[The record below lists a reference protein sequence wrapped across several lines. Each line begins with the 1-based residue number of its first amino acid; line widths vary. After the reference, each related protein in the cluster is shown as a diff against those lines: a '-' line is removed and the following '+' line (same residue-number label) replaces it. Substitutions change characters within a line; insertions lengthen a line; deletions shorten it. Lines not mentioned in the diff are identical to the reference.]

1 MLKNLT
7 PEGVKALSRNELN
20 VLCDQLRV
28 TIHDTVTRCGG
39 HLASNLGAVES
50 SVALFYVFDFPQDKI
65 VFDVGHQCYPYKLLS
80 GRYERFNTL
89 RQAGGISGFPK
100 RTESEYDCY
109 DTGHAGTSVSA
120 AIGLAK
126 ARDLKGEKHNVIAYI
141 GDGSFNNGLVYEA
154 LSSLKIFNSNV
165 LIILNDN
172 GMSIS
177 PTVGG
182 MYDIIAQIKENGRE
196 ENIRLLESFG
206 LTYMGVHNGNDLD
219 EMLDVMSN
227 AKEMLKTQSVLLHIV
242 TKKGKGY
249 EFSEEHPTNTHGVPP
264 VGSPKETEYSHILGE
279 SLCTIAEK
287 NPNVTVVS
295 AAMKEALGLS
305 DFFVKYPER
314 AFDVGICEENASV
327 LCASM
332 AAGGLKPYYAIYST
346 FLQRAFDEIIHD
358 VCAQDMAV
366 TFCIDR
372 AGISGADGETHQGVF
387 DLSYLSLIP
396 NITIAVPK
404 DTDELKAM
412 MAFSETYDHP
422 LAIRYPR
429 AGRVIFH
436 SDVPKPIQVG
446 KWEYLHRANAEKDA
460 KVTVLAAGERCLLIA
475 MKIAQNLQ
483 AQGFDFDI
491 VNARFV
497 KPLDEE
503 LLKGLTSDYVITM
516 EDNVALGGF
525 GAMVTS
531 KWLELGKTG
540 KIKNFAYRD
549 EFIHQGGVS
558 SLQAEFGVNCKE
570 IEQYVLDAIHE
581 S

>member
-1 MLKNLT
+1 MLKDVS
-7 PEGVKALSRNELN
+7 PEKIKKYTKNELN
-20 VLCDQLRV
+20 VLCDKLRLV
-28 TIHDTVTRCGG
+28 IYDTVTRCGG
-39 HLASNLGAVES
+39 HLASNLGSVES
-50 SVALFYVFDFPQDKI
+50 IVALFYTFDFPNDKI

-80 GRYERFNTL
+80 GRYERFSTL

-100 RTESEYDCY
+100 RNESEYDSY

-126 ARDLKGEKHNVIAYI
+126 ARDLKGEKRNVIAYI

-154 LSSLKIFNSNV
+154 LSSLKIVNTNI

-182 MYDIIAQIKENGRE
+182 MYDIIAEIKKNGKE

-206 LTYMGVHNGNDLD
+206 LSYVGVKNGNDLE
-219 EMLDVMSN
+219 EMLDSVAQ
-227 AKEMLKTQSVLLHIV
+227 AKEMLKNGSVLLHIA

-249 EFSEEHPTNTHGVPP
+249 EFSEEHPTNTHGIPP
-264 VGSPKETEYSHILGE
+264 VGSPKEKEYSEVLGE
-279 SLCTIAEK
+279 TLCALAEK
-287 NPNVTVVS
+287 DPSITVVS

-305 DFFVKYPER
+305 EFFKNYPER

-358 VCAQDMAV
+358 ICAQDMPV
-366 TFCIDR
+366 TMCIDR

-387 DLSYLSLIP
+387 DLSYLSFIP
-396 NITIAVPK
+396 NMTIAVPK
-404 DTDELKAM
+404 DTEELREM
-412 MAFSETYDHP
+412 LHFSATYPHP

-429 AGRVIFH
+429 AGRVLFENGE
-436 SDVPKPIQVG
+436 KTPIVAG
-446 KWEYLHRANAEKDA
+446 KWEYLHKTNSA
-460 KVTVLAAGERCLLIA
+460 KATVLAAGERCLIIA
-475 MKIAQNLQ
+475 MKVLKALEKTGKSFN
-483 AQGFDFDI
+483 I

-497 KPLDEE
+497 KPLDTQMLQSIDSE
-503 LLKGLTSDYVITM
+503 YVVTM

-525 GAMVTS
+525 GMMVNG
-531 KWLELGKTG
+531 ELLRLNKTC
-540 KIKNFAYRD
+540 KVKNFAYRD
-549 EFIHQGGVS
+549 EFIPQGSVSALQSEYGVD
-558 SLQAEFGVNCKE
+558 CKE
-570 IEQYVLDAIHE
+570 IEKYLLEVLL
-581 S
+581 

>member
-1 MLKNLT
+1 MLKNLQ
-7 PEGVKALSRNELN
+7 PEQVKKYTKNELN
-20 VLCDQLRV
+20 VLCDELRS
-28 TIHDTVTRCGG
+28 TIYETVTRCGG

-50 SVALFYVFDFPQDKI
+50 TVALFYVFDFPKDKI
-65 VFDVGHQCYPYKLLS
+65 VFDVGHQCYTYKLLT
-80 GRYERFNTL
+80 GRADRFSTL
-89 RQAGGISGFPK
+89 RQPGGISGFPK
-100 RTESEYDCY
+100 RMESEYDSY

-126 ARDLKGEKHNVIAYI
+126 ARDLLGQDGQIIAYI

-154 LSSLKIFNSNV
+154 LSSLKIVNTKI

-182 MYDIIAQIKENGRE
+182 MYDIITQIKENGSAD
-196 ENIRLLESFG
+196 NVKLLENFG
-206 LTYMGVHNGNDLD
+206 LTYIGVKNGNDLD
-219 EMLDVMSN
+219 EMVDAMQE
-227 AKEMLKTQSVLLHIV
+227 AKELLEKGSVLLHIA

-264 VGSPKETEYSHILGE
+264 VGSPKVKEYSEVLGE
-279 SLCTIAEK
+279 CLCALAEK
-287 NPNVTVVS
+287 DEKITVVS
-295 AAMKEALGLS
+295 AAMKEALGLA
-305 DFFVKYPER
+305 DFFEKYPER
-314 AFDVGICEENASV
+314 AFDVGICEENAAT

-346 FLQRAFDEIIHD
+346 FLQRSFDEIIHD

-396 NITIAVPK
+396 NLTIAVPK
-404 DTDELKAM
+404 DTDELAKMLEYSA
-412 MAFSETYDHP
+412 TYNHP

-429 AGRVIFH
+429 AGRVLFP
-436 SDVPKPIQVG
+436 SNQPIQTG
-446 KWEYLHRANAEKDA
+446 KWEYLQKCASA
-460 KVTVLAAGERCLLIA
+460 KATILAAGERCLIIA
-475 MKIAQNLQ
+475 MKVAQALKE
-483 AQGFDFDI
+483 QGKDVDV

-497 KPLDEE
+497 KPLDKK
-503 LLKGLTSDYVITM
+503 LLQGLQSEHVITM
-516 EDNVALGGF
+516 EDNVFLGGF
-525 GAMVTS
+525 GSAVNGEMI
-531 KWLELGKTG
+531 KLGKAV
-540 KIKNFAYRD
+540 KIKNLAYRD
-549 EFIHQGGVS
+549 EFIPQGNVSQLQSEYGVS
-558 SLQAEFGVNCKE
+558 CKE
-570 IEQYVLDAIHE
+570 LEEYLTGVFHE

>member
-1 MLKNLT
+1 MLKTLQQKT
-7 PEGVKALSRNELN
+7 VKSCTKEELN
-20 VLCDQLRV
+20 VLCDELRRV
-28 TIHDTVTRCGG
+28 IYETVMQCGG

-50 SVALFYVFDFPQDKI
+50 TVALFYTFDFPNDKI
-65 VFDVGHQCYPYKLLS
+65 VFDVGHQCYAYKLLS
-80 GRYERFNTL
+80 DRAERFHTL

-100 RTESEYDCY
+100 RAESAYDCY

-120 AIGLAK
+120 ALGLAK
-126 ARDLKGEKHNVIAYI
+126 ARDLHKQDHFVIAYI

-154 LSSLKIFNSNV
+154 LNSMQVLRTKI

-172 GMSIS
+172 DMSIS

-182 MYDIIAQIKENGRE
+182 MHEMLTQLKENGRS
-196 ENIRLLESFG
+196 ENVRLLESFG
-206 LTYMGVHNGNDLD
+206 LKYLGVKNGNDVD
-219 EMLDVMSN
+219 EMVDALQE
-227 AKEMLKTQSVLLHIV
+227 AKMLLQTDSVLLHIA

-264 VGSPKETEYSHILGE
+264 VGSAKEKEYSQVLGE
-279 SLCTIAEK
+279 SLCELAKENDKI
-287 NPNVTVVS
+287 TVVS

-305 DFFVKYPER
+305 KFFEKYPER

-396 NITIAVPK
+396 NLAIAAPK
-404 DTDELKAM
+404 DTEELKRIL
-412 MAFSETYDHP
+412 AFSTTYPHP

-429 AGRVIFH
+429 AGKVVFETANQ
-436 SDVPKPIQVG
+436 PIEVG
-446 KWEYLHRANAEKDA
+446 KWEYLYKGDKKSN
-460 KVTVLAAGERCLLIA
+460 VTVIASGERCLIVA
-475 MKIAQNLQ
+475 MKVLKNLEK
-483 AQGFDFDI
+483 QGKRFDV
-491 VNARFV
+491 VNARFI
-497 KPLDEE
+497 KPLDISF
-503 LLKGLTSDYVITM
+503 LKNLQSEYIVTI
-516 EDNVALGGF
+516 EDNVFLGGL
-525 GAMVTS
+525 GAMIDGEIVR
-531 KWLELGKTG
+531 LGMACKV
-540 KIKNFAYRD
+540 KNFAYRD
-549 EFIHQGGVS
+549 EFIHQGSVAALQSEYGVD
-558 SLQAEFGVNCKE
+558 CKE
-570 IEQYVLDAIHE
+570 IEKYITELVQ
-581 S
+581 

>member
-1 MLKNLT
+1 MLKKLQT
-7 PEGVKALSRNELN
+7 SSIKECSSNELN
-20 VLCDQLRV
+20 VLCDELRRV
-28 TIHDTVTRCGG
+28 IYETVMECGG

-50 SVALFYVFDFPQDKI
+50 TVALFYVFDFPNDKI
-65 VFDVGHQCYPYKLLS
+65 VFDVGHQCYAYKLLS
-80 GRYERFNTL
+80 GRADRFSTL
-89 RQAGGISGFPK
+89 RKAGGISGFPK
-100 RTESEYDCY
+100 RKESEYDCY

-126 ARDLKGEKHNVIAYI
+126 ARDLMKEERNVIAYI

-154 LSSLKIFNSNV
+154 LSSLKILDTNI

-182 MYDIIAQIKENGRE
+182 MYEVISQIRTSGRE

-206 LTYMGVHNGNDLD
+206 LTYLGVKDGNDVD
-219 EMLDVMSN
+219 EMVEALTE
-227 AKEMLKTQSVLLHIV
+227 AKSLLKHGSVLLHIV

-264 VGSPKETEYSHILGE
+264 VGSPKEKEYSEVLGE
-279 SLCTIAEK
+279 SLCAIAEK
-287 NPNVTVVS
+287 NDKITVVS

-305 DFFVKYPER
+305 EFFEKYPER

-358 VCAQDMAV
+358 VCAQDMPV

-396 NITIAVPK
+396 NLTIAVPK
-404 DTDELKAM
+404 DTEELKAM
-412 MAFSETYDHP
+412 LAFSATYPHP

-429 AGRVIFH
+429 AGKVVFS
-436 SDVPKPIQVG
+436 SDEPLEVG
-446 KWEYLHRANAEKDA
+446 KWEYLYRENAEKNA
-460 KVTVLAAGERCLLIA
+460 KVTVVATGERSLIIT
-475 MKIAQNLQ
+475 MKVLQ
-483 AQGFDFDI
+483 SLKKTGKTFDV

-497 KPLDEE
+497 KPLDNGF
-503 LLKGLTSDYVITM
+503 LQNLTSEYLVTV
-516 EDNVALGGF
+516 EDNVFFGGL
-525 GAMVTS
+525 GAMIDGEVMRM
-531 KWLELGKTG
+531 GKCCVV
-540 KIKNFAYRD
+540 KNFAYRD
-549 EFIHQGGVS
+549 EFIPQGKVCDLQSEYGVD
-558 SLQAEFGVNCKE
+558 CKE
-570 IEQYVLDAIHE
+570 IERYLSEIL
-581 S
+581 

>member
-1 MLKNLT
+1 MLKNLR
-7 PEGVKALSRNELN
+7 PERIKEYSKNQLN
-20 VLCDQLRV
+20 VLCDELRR
-28 TIHDTVTRCGG
+28 TIYETVMQCGG

-50 SVALFYVFDFPQDKI
+50 TLALFYSFDFPKDKI
-65 VFDVGHQCYPYKLLS
+65 VFDVGHQCYAYKLLS
-80 GRYERFNTL
+80 GRADRFSTL

-100 RTESEYDCY
+100 REESEYDSY

-126 ARDLKGEKHNVIAYI
+126 ARDLLGQEGYVIAYI
-141 GDGSFNNGLVYEA
+141 GDGSFNNGLIYEA
-154 LSSLKIFNSNV
+154 LNSLKILNV
-165 LIILNDN
+165 KILIILNDN

-182 MYDIIAQIKENGRE
+182 MYDIIRQIKESGRA

-206 LTYMGVHNGNDLD
+206 LTYMGVKNGNDLE
-219 EMLDVMSN
+219 EMLDAVSE
-227 AKEMLKTQSVLLHIV
+227 AKKELQNRSVLLHIT

-264 VGSPKETEYSHILGE
+264 VGSPKVEEYSQVLGA
-279 SLCTIAEK
+279 SLCQLAQADERI
-287 NPNVTVVS
+287 TVVS
-295 AAMKEALGLS
+295 AAMKEALGLET
-305 DFFVKYPER
+305 FFENYPQR
-314 AFDVGICEENASV
+314 AFDVGICEENAAT

-358 VCAQDMAV
+358 VCAQDMPV

-396 NITIAVPK
+396 NLTIASPK
-404 DTDELKAM
+404 DTEELREMLK
-412 MAFSETYDHP
+412 FSATYSHP

-429 AGRVIFH
+429 AGRVLF
-436 SDVPKPIQVG
+436 SNAKRPIEVG
-446 KWEYLHRANAEKDA
+446 KWEYLHKVDGANA
-460 KVTVLAAGERCLLIA
+460 TILATGERCLIIA
-475 MKIAQNLQ
+475 MKVAQNLQ
-483 AQGFDFDI
+483 KVGKRVNV

-497 KPLDEE
+497 KPLDVE
-503 LLKGLTSDYVITM
+503 LLRKIESEHILTM

-525 GAMVTS
+525 GSAVNGALIQ
-531 KWLELGKTG
+531 LEKAC

-549 EFIHQGGVS
+549 QFIPQGNVGR
-558 SLQAEFGVNCKE
+558 LQAEHGVNCEE
-570 IEQYVLDAIHE
+570 IEEYLTEVLV
-581 S
+581 

>member
-1 MLKNLT
+1 MLEKLA
-7 PEGVKALSRNELN
+7 PEQIKQCSKSELN
-20 VLCDQLRV
+20 VLCDEIRA
-28 TIHDTVTRCGG
+28 TIYDTVTKCGG
-39 HLASNLGAVES
+39 HLASNLGSVES
-50 SVALFYVFDFPQDKI
+50 TVAMFYVFDFPNDKV

-80 GRYERFNTL
+80 GRLDRFSTL

-100 RTESEYDCY
+100 RTESIYDCY

-126 ARDLKGEKHNVIAYI
+126 ARDLHGENRAVIAYI
-141 GDGSFNNGLVYEA
+141 GDGSFNNGLIYEA
-154 LSSLKIFNSNV
+154 LSSLKILNTKI

-182 MYDIIAQIKENGRE
+182 MYDIIAQIKENGKA
-196 ENIRLLESFG
+196 ENIKLLESFG
-206 LTYMGVHNGNDLD
+206 LTYMGVKNGNDLE
-219 EMLDVMSN
+219 EMLDAMAE
-227 AKEMLKTQSVLLHIV
+227 AKEELKNNSVLLHIV

-249 EFSEEHPTNTHGVPP
+249 EFSEEHPTVTHGVPP
-264 VGSPKETEYSHILGE
+264 VGSVKQKEYSEVLGE
-279 SLCTIAEK
+279 TLCSLAENNK
-287 NPNVTVVS
+287 DITVVS

-305 DFFVKYPER
+305 DFFKNYSER

-396 NITIAVPK
+396 NLAIAVPK
-404 DTDELKAM
+404 DTEELRKM
-412 MAFSETYDHP
+412 LEFSATYAHP

-429 AGRVIFH
+429 AGKVLFEGENK
-436 SDVPKPIQVG
+436 DIQPG
-446 KWEYLHRANAEKDA
+446 KWEYLHKSTEKGG
-460 KVTVLAAGERCLLIA
+460 KVTVLAAGERCLIIA
-475 MKIAQNLQ
+475 MKVLQNLQ
-483 AQGFDFDI
+483 AQGLDFDV

-497 KPLDEE
+497 KPLDED
-503 LLKGLTSDYVITM
+503 LLKGLQSEYVITM
-516 EDNVALGGF
+516 EDNVQLGGF
-525 GAMVTS
+525 GSMVCS
-531 KWLELGKTG
+531 KMNEFHSSA
-540 KIKNFAYRD
+540 KIKTFAYRD
-549 EFIHQGGVS
+549 EFIPQGNVAD
-558 SLQAEFGVNCKE
+558 LQGEYGVNCKA
-570 IEQYVLDAIHE
+570 IEEYIKSVLA
-581 S
+581 